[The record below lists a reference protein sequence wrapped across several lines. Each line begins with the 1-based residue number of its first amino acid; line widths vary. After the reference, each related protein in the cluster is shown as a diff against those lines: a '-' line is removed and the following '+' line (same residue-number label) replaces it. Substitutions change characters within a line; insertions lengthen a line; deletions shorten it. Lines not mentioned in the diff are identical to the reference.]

1 MISLLHLSKL
11 IVFLI
16 FLNILTFNSAIAEN
30 EAADIW
36 KENNNQEE
44 KKESNSEKDITIESP
59 ILSGDIE
66 KIVIKID
73 EDSLEQQNES
83 VIGIFDPEENN
94 FNLNM
99 WSNTDGVEIKKIL
112 NRINKLKLSKISED
126 LLFQVLFTNA
136 YAPKNNLNSED
147 FLKIKI

>member
-1 MISLLHLSKL
+1 MISSSHLSKL

-16 FLNILTFNSAIAEN
+16 FLSILTFNSTIAED

-36 KENNNQEE
+36 KQNNNQEE
-44 KKESNSEKDITIESP
+44 NNEESDSEKDITIESP

-73 EDSLEQQNES
+73 EDNLEKQKES
-83 VIGIFDPEENN
+83 IIGIFDPEENN

-136 YAPKNNLNSED
+136 YPPKNNLNS
-147 FLKIKI
+147 